1 MKAYEIE
8 VKFTIKKTYTVA
20 ASNEDEAIEKLAESG
35 IVTSACTGPNEDYN
49 EDYDVRRLVDIKY
62 PDVE

>member
-1 MKAYEIE
+1 MKAYEIQ
-8 VKFTIKKTYTVA
+8 VTFTIKKTYTVA
-20 ASNEDEAIEKLAESG
+20 ASNEEEATEKLAESG

-49 EDYDVRRLVDIKY
+49 EDYDVRRIVDIKY